1 MLPANKGNTTV
12 IMDTSDYKK
21 KMKNLLSNKAYKKI
35 DKEPTNTIA

>member
-1 MLPANKGNTTV
+1 VLPANEGNTTV